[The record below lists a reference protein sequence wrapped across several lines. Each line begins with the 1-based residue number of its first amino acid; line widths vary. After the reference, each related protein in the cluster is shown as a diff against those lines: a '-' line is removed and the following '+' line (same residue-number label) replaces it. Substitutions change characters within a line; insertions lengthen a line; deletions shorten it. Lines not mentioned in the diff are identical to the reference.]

1 MLSIT
6 AGYYK
11 QFKTK
16 QKKRWERAGERGKGE
31 KGERRKEKQRKKIY
45 LFLVYSSV
53 KCVDEFG
60 DDREVHWPPID
71 EEVLPICRA
80 PS

>member
-16 QKKRWERAGERGKGE
+16 KKRWEGAGERRKGE
-31 KGERRKEKQRKKIY
+31 KGERRKEKGKTKEEDIPVSCLQ
-45 LFLVYSSV
+45 
-53 KCVDEFG
+53 FG
-60 DDREVHWPPID
+60 KV
-71 EEVLPICRA
+71 C
-80 PS
+80 